1 MIVLAEHNKAIDAVA
16 EAISLMA
23 NLGGGGSFF
32 QLKDKLSAVSAKL
45 NAMSTLAEKYE
56 IFGPVV
62 KSLAQIAVNAPS
74 NVISNIID
82 LLRKLKAEVEYTKTI
97 DEELELNRKTLWE
110 AELNDLT
117 NQRNH
122 LTERKKTL
130 ETNLVNYA
138 YIITDNE
145 EKTTNHN
152 AEFARYVIQHDEL
165 VISCDKEQ
173 TDYDTATAGRYNFP

>member
-1 MIVLAEHNKAIDAVA
+1 
-16 EAISLMA
+16 MA

-32 QLKDKLSAVSAKL
+32 QLKDRLSAVSDKL
-45 NAMSTLAEKYE
+45 NAMSTLADKYE

-74 NVISNIID
+74 NVISDIIN
-82 LLRKLKAEVEYTKTI
+82 LLRKLKAEVEYTKAI

-138 YIITDNE
+138 YIIEDNE
-145 EKTTNHN
+145 EKTKNHD
-152 AEFARYVIQHDEL
+152 AAYIMYVKQHDEL
-165 VISCDKEQ
+165 VASCAKEQ
-173 TDYDTATAGRYNFP
+173 TDYDTATASR

>member
-1 MIVLAEHNKAIDAVA
+1 
-16 EAISLMA
+16 MA

-32 QLKDKLSAVSAKL
+32 QLKDKLSAVSDKL
-45 NAMSTLAEKYE
+45 NDMSSLAEKYE

-82 LLRKLKAEVEYTKTI
+82 LLRKLKAEIEYTKAI

-130 ETNLVNYA
+130 ETNLINYA
-138 YIITDNE
+138 YIIADNE

-152 AEFARYVIQHDEL
+152 IEFERYVIMHDDL
-165 VISCDKEQ
+165 VTACAKE
-173 TDYDTATAGRYNFP
+173 